1 MRSAKLHRAPVQYL
15 LFSETNELLVL
26 WRGQAEMLRV
36 EWGTQNATLRKAS
49 ACQRGYDYKPCTKSF
64 ILFQKVYKGR
74 IYNFINI
81 IIIIMLQK
89 IDYVLCYLRT
99 WSPNP
104 RWKYIQVIFLQSHRI
119 LKPFCWPTYSH
130 WLKSGHIM
138 EIAILNWNESPLL
151 ELIIIWKSKVLFNL

>member
-1 MRSAKLHRAPVQYL
+1 MQYL

-36 EWGTQNATLRKAS
+36 EWGTENATLRKAS

-89 IDYVLCYLRT
+89 LTMFYVTWELDHQILDENTFKSPFYNPILILR
-99 WSPNP
+99 
-104 RWKYIQVIFLQSHRI
+104 QFAD
-119 LKPFCWPTYSH
+119 C
-130 WLKSGHIM
+130 
-138 EIAILNWNESPLL
+138 
-151 ELIIIWKSKVLFNL
+151 